1 MTKKAKI
8 IRPFIVTKDPLIQG
22 LFEKFNKRSDL
33 GITKYKVTMVQA
45 TKPIPKWIE
54 DAQEELWDG
63 IVYLEK
69 IKSLLTKL
77 N

>member
-1 MTKKAKI
+1 MNKKPKI
-8 IRPFIVTKDPLIQG
+8 IRPFIVTKD
-22 LFEKFNKRSDL
+22 
-33 GITKYKVTMVQA
+33 GIKKYNVTMLQA
-45 TKPIPKWIE
+45 KKPIEKWIE
-54 DAQEELWDG
+54 DAQEEAWDQ